1 MSGGA
6 AVTGRN
12 APELVRAG
20 DPAKPW
26 RSRGDYTAGAF
37 RPTKEGMALTALGSL
52 DPETADVSPQRL
64 GGKPK
69 TGERPFAK
77 DPDRQVRHRRTSV
90 RRNQVSQLAI
100 HARWDRHP

>member
-64 GGKPK
+64 GRRSQQQANVRLKLPRFRGHP
-69 TGERPFAK
+69 TFWVEGVHDVEAK
-77 DPDRQVRHRRTSV
+77 STLPT
-90 RRNQVSQLAI
+90 
-100 HARWDRHP
+100 